1 MRTRSQLPRQY
12 GNIPSTFSDNSIR
25 IAVSERYRD
34 QGTPG
39 PIRSSKAKRECFKT
53 LRECVGERLEANGR
67 FSDTFETMVTGGYGQ
82 EASFI
87 IDPSQRH
94 PRSPTVSQYNREA
107 QNMEREVWPRSKT
120 RQKHAAYIARRLQEF
135 EPEIKQERADTPLP
149 EDIPSTSNTQAMV
162 EQRADSMGWEH
173 IVRRESLQDRIL
185 EEQRTEAAAL
195 REIEGIY
202 PLWKAWCDIGQGG
215 TGRPLGSQ
223 CRIKQDEDV
232 REHEIPQQGECLDT
246 DTFGEEIQELDTIKT
261 ESPGSLLP
269 PAL

>member
-12 GNIPSTFSDNSIR
+12 GNIPSTFSNNSIR

-53 LRECVGERLEANGR
+53 LRECVGERLEANGQ
-67 FSDTFETMVTGGYGQ
+67 FSDTFETMVTGGYSQ

-107 QNMEREVWPRSKT
+107 QNMEREVWPRPEIVETHRK
-120 RQKHAAYIARRLQEF
+120 YIARRRREI
-135 EPEIKQERADTPLP
+135 ESTIKQEREDTSLP
-149 EDIPSTSNTQAMV
+149 ENIPSSSNTQTVV
-162 EQRADSMGWEH
+162 EQRTDSVGREH
-173 IVRRESLQDRIL
+173 TMRGESFQDQVL
-185 EEQRTEAAAL
+185 EEQRSEAAAL

-202 PLWKAWCDIGQGG
+202 PLWKARRDIGQGG
-215 TGRPLGSQ
+215 TGRPMGFQ
-223 CRIKQDEDV
+223 QRIKEDEDL
-232 REHEIPQQGECLDT
+232 RIPKVSRQGECLDT
-246 DTFGEEIQELDTIKT
+246 SPIGQKVQKLDSIKA
-261 ESPGSLLP
+261 ESSG
-269 PAL
+269 